1 MKNTTDIYQT
11 TMTIESVSRSFW
23 CRTGTSDEQIVRE
36 MESENVYSAEG
47 LTDVKTVLDIG
58 AHIGTFSGKMQML
71 YPDAKV
77 YAFEPV
83 VENVEMCHR
92 NIPTIPCFN
101 AAVTGGEVPVKRT
114 TTGANTGSNRFCY
127 EAAGKAVCPFV
138 SIKDIERWE
147 ESWDVVKIDCE
158 GGEVPILRA
167 MDISRVKVFMIEFHE
182 HYETPERALEVKRI
196 RKALAARPE
205 FECICSD
212 GSWFPKL
219 QLRRI

>member
-1 MKNTTDIYQT
+1 MKNTVYQA
-11 TMTIESVSRSFW
+11 TMTIESATRSFW
-23 CRTGTSDEQIVRE
+23 CRAGTTDEQVVRE
-36 MESENVYSAEG
+36 MEAEKVYSAKG

-127 EAAGKAVCPFV
+127 EAAGKAVCPFI
-138 SIKDIERWE
+138 SIKDVERWE

-167 MDISRVKVFMIEFHE
+167 MDLSRVKVLMIEFHE
-182 HYETPERALEVKRI
+182 HYETPERALEVRHI

-205 FECICSD
+205 FECFCSD
-212 GSWFPKL
+212 ESWFPKL